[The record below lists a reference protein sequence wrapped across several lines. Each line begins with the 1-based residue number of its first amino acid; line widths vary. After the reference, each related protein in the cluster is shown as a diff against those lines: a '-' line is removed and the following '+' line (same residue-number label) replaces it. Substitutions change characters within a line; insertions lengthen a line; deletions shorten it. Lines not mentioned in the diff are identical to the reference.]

1 MAIRQQDQ
9 AQNFK
14 IMQTLNVETIKLIG
28 KGVLNAQD
36 VAALL
41 EANMVAEAA
50 ALDAIERTRVCAI
63 VKDAQDLLAKD
74 DPKTGKIGVGTLAL
88 EEVAEL
94 YPDKYVD
101 GTHFEHGNGSYCV
114 DIKKSLRMVDEN
126 GKPKKGTVYTELRRI
141 DAQKKELTN
150 EQSHLT
156 KRRAEIV
163 NDFAMNH
170 PKAAEF
176 DITRTLKVMRK

>member
-1 MAIRQQDQ
+1 
-9 AQNFK
+9 
-14 IMQTLNVETIKLIG
+14 MQSLNVETIKLIG

-50 ALDAIERTRVCAI
+50 ALDAIEQTRVCAI
-63 VKDAQDLLAKD
+63 VKDAQDLIAKD

-88 EEVAEL
+88 AEVAEL

-101 GTHFEHGNGSYCV
+101 GTHFEHAGGTYCV
-114 DIKKSLRMVDEN
+114 DIKKSLQMVDED
-126 GKPKKGTVYTELRRI
+126 GKPKKGAVYTELHRI
-141 DAQKKELTN
+141 DARKKELTN
-150 EQSHLT
+150 EQSRLT
-156 KRRAEIV
+156 KQRAEIV
-163 NDFAMNH
+163 DTFAQEH
-170 PKAAEF
+170 PKAAKF